1 MPYIDAEVLTKLASV
16 EREPVARHISEGE
29 EKAFAKIQRL
39 SCVRERCQSE
49 LGLRLEREG
58 FSSEDVNRAIERAVA
73 CGLVD
78 DMRYADVLIRSRLAQ
93 GKGRQGIEAELSR
106 VGIDVFLVPGW
117 PEEFF
122 SQEDNSEFDRALN
135 LLRRNPPR
143 AKNIRAAAF
152 RKLISKG
159 YSQEIAFEAARCFD
173 EETA

>member
-1 MPYIDAEVLTKLASV
+1 MPYLDDGVLDKLLSV
-16 EREPVARHISEGE
+16 EREAVVRDVSEGE

-49 LGLRLEREG
+49 LKTRLEREG
-58 FSSEDVNRAIERAVA
+58 FSPEEVNHAIERALA

-78 DMRYADVLIRSRLAQ
+78 DMRYASVLIRSRLAQ
-93 GKGRQGIEAELSR
+93 GKGRQGIEVELSR
-106 VGIDVFLVPGW
+106 AGIDVSLVPGW

-122 SQEDNSEFDRALN
+122 SQEDDSEFDRALN

-143 AKNIRAAAF
+143 AKNVRAAAF

-159 YSQEIAFEAARCFD
+159 YSQEIAFAVSRRFY
-173 EETA
+173 EETV

>member
-1 MPYIDAEVLTKLASV
+1 MPYIDAEVLAKLASV
-16 EREPVARHISEGE
+16 EREPVVGHISEGE

-49 LGLRLEREG
+49 LRLRLEREG
-58 FSSEDVNRAIERAVA
+58 FSLEEVNHAIERAVA

-78 DMRYADVLIRSRLAQ
+78 DMRYAGVLIRSRLAQ

-106 VGIDVFLVPGW
+106 AGIDVFLIPGW

-122 SQEDNSEFDRALN
+122 SLEENSEFERALN

-143 AKNIRAAAF
+143 AKNMRAAAF
-152 RKLISKG
+152 RRLVSKG
-159 YSQEIAFEAARCFD
+159 YDQQVAFEASQRFY
-173 EETA
+173 EETL